1 MERILI
7 VEDEADI
14 ALGLESDLKRHGF
27 EVATVAD
34 GEAALW
40 RAMEPGWDLI
50 LLDVMLPGLDGFEV
64 CRVLRRAG
72 VKTPVIMLT
81 AKTHEAEKVLGLELG
96 ADDYVTK
103 PFSPRELRAR
113 IQAVLRRMSAENIG
127 TCRFGDC
134 EVDFDRGEVR
144 RRGTPVDVSA
154 LEFRLLTAFIRCRG
168 HVLSRQQIIDAAWG
182 PDTFITDRVVDT
194 HILNLRKKI
203 EPLPSRPRYLCTV
216 RGMGYRFDVMPQKM

>member
-14 ALGLESDLKRHGF
+14 ALGLESDLKRHGY

-34 GEAALW
+34 GEAALR
-40 RAMEPGWDLI
+40 RATESGWDLI
-50 LLDVMLPGLDGFEV
+50 LLDVMLPGMDGFEI
-64 CRVLRRAG
+64 CRELRRSG

-81 AKTHEAEKVLGLELG
+81 AKTHEAEKVMGLELG

-113 IQAVLRRMSAENIG
+113 IQAVLRRVSEDSQG
-127 TCRFGDC
+127 TYRFGDC
-134 EVDFDRGEVR
+134 EVDFDRAEIR
-144 RRGTPVDVSA
+144 RGGTPVDVTA
-154 LEFRLLTAFIRCRG
+154 LEFRLLATFIRRRG
-168 HVLSRQQIIDAAWG
+168 RVLSRQQIIDAAWG
-182 PDTFITDRVVDT
+182 QETFITDRVVDT

-203 EPLPSRPRYLCTV
+203 EPVPSRPRYLRSV
-216 RGMGYRFDVMPQKM
+216 RGMGYRFDG